1 MRQRL
6 LIATTVPETLAYI
19 LSKQPQHLNQHF
31 DVSLV
36 TSHGPELNAIHDEGV
51 PVFVLGMTRGISPLR
66 DLVSTW
72 RMVRLLCR
80 VRPDMVH
87 SYTPKAG
94 LVCMVA
100 AWVCR
105 VPVRVHTF
113 TGLVWPTAQGWRQKL
128 LMAVD
133 RLLCACATH
142 IVPEGLGVQRD
153 LEAGRITTKQLRIIG
168 HGNIAGVDVGYFC
181 PLTPGLAQAAGNL
194 RQQYDLQGND
204 FVYVFVGRLNRD
216 KGLLELLEAFQ
227 KLPEHCRLLLVG
239 ALDRSAPV
247 SEQLLHTLE
256 HHPRVR
262 WLGFQHDIRPA
273 LLAADVLVLPSYREG
288 FPNVILQAG
297 AMARPAVATDISGC
311 NEIITPGLNGWLV
324 PPRDAMALAQAM
336 RQALETPVEA
346 LHTMGQAARA
356 RIVKRFERQAHW
368 GRMVAFY
375 HSLSNATMPKRTGP
389 KLLLIAG
396 LAESILNFRGD
407 LLRSCQAAGAEVH
420 VAAPVLDPCM
430 QQEMASL
437 GWRVHDIPLQRTGT
451 NLVSDFLTVWAL
463 YRLMRKVRPE
473 YVLTYTIKPVVYGSV
488 AAWLA
493 RVPFRF
499 AMITGLGYTFMGNAE
514 RRILAGL
521 VQRMYRFALCRVR
534 KVFFQNP
541 DDETLFRQL
550 NLLEPYSLSRV
561 INGSGVNLTQ
571 FSMTP
576 LPQESTT
583 FLLIGR
589 LLGDKG
595 VREFVLAA
603 QQVKALHPTARFTLV
618 GWIDENP
625 DAIEQAELDAW
636 LKQGTLHYLG
646 RIKDVRPA
654 LAACSVYV
662 LPSYREGTPR
672 TVLEAMAMGRPIITT
687 DAPGC
692 RETVFDGENGF
703 LVPVKSVDALVVA
716 MERFIKE
723 PDLAARMGKR
733 SREIAEDKYDVHKVN
748 AVMIREMGL

>member
-1 MRQRL
+1 MRHRL
-6 LIATTVPETLAYI
+6 LIATTVPETLAFI
-19 LSKQPQHLNQHF
+19 LRDQLQHLNQHF
-31 DVSLV
+31 DVSVV
-36 TSHGPELNAIHDEGV
+36 TSLGPELNAVYNEGV
-51 PVFVLGMTRGISPLR
+51 PVHVVPMVRSISPLR
-66 DLVSTW
+66 DLVSVL
-72 RMVRLLCR
+72 RMVCLMRR

-94 LVCMVA
+94 LVSMVA
-100 AWVCR
+100 AWMCG

-113 TGLVWPTAQGWRQKL
+113 TGLIWPTAQGWRQKL

-142 IVPEGLGVQRD
+142 IVPEGVGVKRD
-153 LEAGRITTKQLRIIG
+153 LEAGDITAKQLRIIG

-181 PLTPGLAQAAGNL
+181 PVTPGLAKAAADVRHHHGM
-194 RQQYDLQGND
+194 QDAD

-216 KGLLELLEAFQ
+216 KGLMELLVAFQ
-227 KLPEHCRLLLVG
+227 QLPEHCSLLLVG
-239 ALDRSAPV
+239 GLDQTAPV
-247 SEQLLHTLE
+247 GDQTLQIMQ
-256 HHPRVR
+256 HHPRVH

-297 AMARPAVATDISGC
+297 AMARPVVATDISGC

-346 LHTMGQAARA
+346 LHTMGQAAHA

-375 HSLSNATMPKRTGP
+375 HSLSNATMPKKTGP

-437 GWRVHDIPLQRTGT
+437 GWRVHGIPLQRTGT

-493 RVPFRF
+493 RVPGRF
-499 AMITGLGYTFMGNAE
+499 AMITGLGYTFMGNPE
-514 RRILAGL
+514 RRTLGGL
-521 VQRMYRFALCRVR
+521 VQRMYRFSLCRVH

-541 DDETLFRQL
+541 DDEALFRQL
-550 NLLEPYSLSRV
+550 NLLEKYTPSRV
-561 INGSGVNLTQ
+561 INGSGVNLAQ

-576 LPQESTT
+576 LPQEPTT
-583 FLLIGR
+583 FLFIGR

-595 VREFVLAA
+595 VREYVLAA

-625 DAIEQAELDAW
+625 DAIKQAELDAW
-636 LKQGTLHYLG
+636 VKQGTLDYLG
-646 RIKDVRPA
+646 RMEDVRPA
-654 LAACSVYV
+654 LAACTVYV

-692 RETVFDGENGF
+692 RETVIDGDNGF
-703 LVPVKSVDALVVA
+703 LVPVKSVGSLVEA

-723 PDLAARMGKR
+723 PDLVSRMGKR
-733 SREIAEDKYDVHKVN
+733 SREIAEEKYDVHKVN